1 MTYKLPEDIK
11 RVINTMRDP
20 YPYLR
25 PNPKWKAYT
34 KNRKKFRKHGFW
46 SSVCWDLDWAVI
58 LYLTAA
64 VSLDNP
70 TATDAD
76 GDNVLATLKSIIARE
91 NAWFDFDND
100 ISVETEKEVIIRQ
113 IPSFLPKER
122 QDDLKRF
129 LHLSLL
135 WYKRY
140 APVDMTFHTYEG
152 KTQAFW
158 LERLLE
164 MTQAQSDDIWNTW
177 ANVQHY
183 FWW

>member
-1 MTYKLPEDIK
+1 MTYKLPENIK
-11 RVINTMRDP
+11 RIVYAMNDP
-20 YPYLR
+20 YPYIK
-25 PNPKWKAYT
+25 PNPKWKAYNY
-34 KNRKKFRKHGFW
+34 NRKKFRKHGFW

-58 LYLTAA
+58 LYITAA
-64 VSLDNP
+64 VSIDNP
-70 TATDAD
+70 TAVDEN
-76 GDNVLATLKSIIARE
+76 GDNILATLKSVIAHENTFSDVGLDITGNRE
-91 NAWFDFDND
+91 N
-100 ISVETEKEVIIRQ
+100 IIRQ

-140 APVDMTFHTYEG
+140 TPVDMTFHTYES

-164 MTQAQSDDIWNTW
+164 MTQSQSNDLWETW
-177 ANVQHY
+177 AGVQY
-183 FWW
+183 FFWW

>member
-11 RVINTMRDP
+11 PIVYAMNDP
-20 YPYLR
+20 YPYLKPDPGR
-25 PNPKWKAYT
+25 SSYKY
-34 KNRKKFRKHGFW
+34 NRKQFRKHGFW
-46 SSVCWDLDWAVI
+46 SSVCWDLDWAII

-70 TATDAD
+70 TAIDSD
-76 GDNVLATLKSIIARE
+76 GDSILATLKSIIA
-91 NAWFDFDND
+91 NQVTPFDD
-100 ISVETEKEVIIRQ
+100 SVITQKETIIRQ

-122 QDDLKRF
+122 RKDLKKF
-129 LHLSLL
+129 LHLTLL

-140 APVDMTFHTYEG
+140 TLVDMTFHTYESN
-152 KTQAFW
+152 TQAFW

-164 MTQAQSDDIWNTW
+164 MTQSQSDDIWETW

>member
-11 RVINTMRDP
+11 HAIGTMRDH
-20 YPYLR
+20 YPDLR
-25 PNPKWKAYT
+25 PNPKWKAY
-34 KNRKKFRKHGFW
+34 KYNRKKFRKHGFW

-70 TATDAD
+70 TAIDSD
-76 GDNVLATLKSIIARE
+76 GDSILATLKSIIA
-91 NAWFDFDND
+91 NQVTPFDD
-100 ISVETEKEVIIRQ
+100 SVITQKETIIRQ

-140 APVDMTFHTYEG
+140 TPVDMTFHTYEG

>member
-1 MTYKLPEDIK
+1 MTYRLPDDIK
-11 RVINTMRDP
+11 HAINTMRDP
-20 YPYLR
+20 YPYIK
-25 PNPKWKAYT
+25 PNPKWNDYNY
-34 KNRKKFRKHGFW
+34 NRKKFRKHGFW
-46 SSVCWDLDWAVI
+46 LSVCWDLDWAVI
-58 LYLTAA
+58 LYITAA
-64 VSLDNP
+64 VSIDNP
-70 TATDAD
+70 TAVDED
-76 GDNVLATLKSIIARE
+76 GDNILATLKSIIARE
-91 NAWFDFDND
+91 NAWFDFAND
-100 ISVETEKEVIIRQ
+100 VSVETEKENIIRQ

-122 QDDLKRF
+122 RNDLKKF
-129 LHLSLL
+129 LHLTLL

-140 APVDMTFHTYEG
+140 APVDMTFHTHKG

>member
-1 MTYKLPEDIK
+1 MTYRLPDDIK
-11 RVINTMRDP
+11 HAINTMRDP
-20 YPYLR
+20 YPYIK
-25 PNPKWKAYT
+25 PNPKWKAYNY
-34 KNRKKFRKHGFW
+34 NRKKFRKHGFW
-46 SSVCWDLDWAVI
+46 LSVCWDLDWAVI
-58 LYLTAA
+58 LYITAA
-64 VSLDNP
+64 VSIDNP
-70 TATDAD
+70 TAVDED
-76 GDNVLATLKSIIARE
+76 GDSVLATLKSIIARE

-100 ISVETEKEVIIRQ
+100 VSVETEKENIIRQ

-122 QDDLKRF
+122 RNDLKKF
-129 LHLSLL
+129 LHLTLL

-140 APVDMTFHTYEG
+140 APVDMTFHTYES

-164 MTQAQSDDIWNTW
+164 MSQSQSDDIWSTW

>member
-25 PNPKWKAYT
+25 PNPKWKAYA

-58 LYLTAA
+58 IYLTAT
-64 VSLDNP
+64 VSIDNP
-70 TATDAD
+70 TAVD
-76 GDNVLATLKSIIARE
+76 GDNDNILATLKYIIA
-91 NAWFDFDND
+91 NQITPFDD
-100 ISVETEKEVIIRQ
+100 SVITQKESIIRQ

-122 QDDLKRF
+122 RKDLKRF
-129 LHLSLL
+129 LHLTLL

-164 MTQAQSDDIWNTW
+164 MTQAQSDDIWETW

>member
-11 RVINTMRDP
+11 RIVYAMNDP
-20 YPYLR
+20 YPYIK
-25 PNPKWKAYT
+25 PNPKWKAYNY
-34 KNRKKFRKHGFW
+34 NRKQFRKHGFW
-46 SSVCWDLDWAVI
+46 SSVCWDLDWAIV
-58 LYLTAA
+58 LYITAA

-70 TATDAD
+70 KAVDED
-76 GDNVLATLKSIIARE
+76 GNSVLATLKSIIA
-91 NAWFDFDND
+91 NQVTPFDD
-100 ISVETEKEVIIRQ
+100 SVITQKETIIRQ

-122 QDDLKRF
+122 RKDLKKF
-129 LHLSLL
+129 LHLTLL

-152 KTQAFW
+152 NTQAFW

-164 MTQAQSDDIWNTW
+164 MTQSQSDDIWETW

>member
-11 RVINTMRDP
+11 HAIGTMRDH

-25 PNPKWKAYT
+25 PNPKWKAY
-34 KNRKKFRKHGFW
+34 KYNRKKFRKHGFW

-58 LYLTAA
+58 LYITAA
-64 VSLDNP
+64 VSIDNP
-70 TATDAD
+70 TAVDEN
-76 GDNVLATLKSIIARE
+76 GDNILATLKSVIAHENTFSDVGLDLTGDRE
-91 NAWFDFDND
+91 N
-100 ISVETEKEVIIRQ
+100 IIRQ

-122 QDDLKRF
+122 QDDLKKF
-129 LHLSLL
+129 LHLTLL

-140 APVDMTFHTYEG
+140 APVDMTFHTHKG

-164 MTQAQSDDIWNTW
+164 MTQSQSNDIWDTW
-177 ANVQHY
+177 ANVQY
-183 FWW
+183 FFWW

>member
-11 RVINTMRDP
+11 RIIYAMNDP
-20 YPYLR
+20 YPYLK
-25 PNPKWKAYT
+25 PNPRRGSYKYHRMKC
-34 KNRKKFRKHGFW
+34 RKHGFW

-76 GDNVLATLKSIIARE
+76 GNSVLATLKSIIARE

-100 ISVETEKEVIIRQ
+100 VSVETEKEAIIRQ

-122 QDDLKRF
+122 QVDLKRF

-140 APVDMTFHTYEG
+140 TPVDMTFHTYEG

-164 MTQAQSDDIWNTW
+164 MTQAQSDDIWETW